1 MTLPLNLTLF
11 SRVLTAKTVSGDLNN
26 VTDTGFYFVQMPVKG
41 LLTNGS
47 HLLVNKNIDGSRV
60 LQILMPDR
68 TNDGLFIRLRNDNNW
83 QAWQQ
88 VYFKEQVDAEVTRIL
103 TSAEF

>member
-1 MTLPLNLTLF
+1 MTLPLNLLLF

-26 VTDTGFYFVQMPVKG
+26 ITDPGFYFAQSPVNG
-41 LLTNGS
+41 PTTNWA
-47 HLLVNKNIDGSRV
+47 HLLVNKNSDGSRV
-60 LQILMPDR
+60 LQIFMADQ
-68 TNDGLFIRLRNDNNW
+68 TNDGLFVRLRNDNKW
-83 QAWQQ
+83 QAWHQ